1 MPLYWLWSGK
11 RFQSAYFSAGVREK
25 ATSQDSGRSVDV
37 YAPESDFAGMIE
49 DSLPSFWTPSLS
61 KAYVDTNLVNEMR
74 IPKKMTREEKIR
86 MAKKL
91 HKQRLSLDE
100 VANIIRNFKV
110 NSQELPG
117 RLPVSEEEEILD
129 NWANIEQNRFSCNRV
144 L

>member
-1 MPLYWLWSGK
+1 
-11 RFQSAYFSAGVREK
+11 
-25 ATSQDSGRSVDV
+25 
-37 YAPESDFAGMIE
+37 MIE